1 VRVRVWATC
10 GEGEGG
16 LERVHGGTRQ
26 REQSSARPWE
36 IASPC
41 GHDPGQARPETTQRV
56 QGARTVAEASAAAG
70 PTLRALF
77 GGAEA
82 VPRQQWHTR
91 EGCWLGLVCCNLGQI
106 VYWAHFSTFVF
117 D

>member
-1 VRVRVWATC
+1 MRVRVWATC

-26 REQSSARPWE
+26 REQSSARAWE

-77 GGAEA
+77 GGAGALPRSA
-82 VPRQQWHTR
+82 V
-91 EGCWLGLVCCNLGQI
+91 
-106 VYWAHFSTFVF
+106 AHR
-117 D
+117 